1 MILLI
6 HSLNELAHLISNGA
20 TGLLLLVAYPI
31 RVVQKSWKCIPLSR
45 FERFPGRFDMKPL
58 IIFFNTK
65 WEVGWHTPEI
75 FMVIMQ
81 RPHKKKGSH
90 IIIIRRNLYKLGHQ
104 NKKSGRGH
112 SQTGGYVL
120 TPSPFVVTFLKK
132 WLCNKM
138 VIWLTPSLP
147 TTVHVVYV

>member
-81 RPHKKKGSH
+81 RPHKKKCSH
-90 IIIIRRNLYKLGHQ
+90 NHHHQ
-104 NKKSGRGH
+104 KESLQTWTLEQEKRKGPFTNRWLCFDPLPLRGH
-112 SQTGGYVL
+112 FSL
-120 TPSPFVVTFLKK
+120 
-132 WLCNKM
+132 KM
-138 VIWLTPSLP
+138 VM
-147 TTVHVVYV
+147 